1 MPHIAIFGAGIS
13 GLTVAHELAE
23 RGFRVDVYESSEA
36 VGGMA
41 KSRRLANGVP
51 TEHSWRGYA
60 PFYRNLYAMM
70 KRIPYRGG
78 TVEDQLSRPVV
89 FHVAKNQ
96 STSWR
101 HSLIQNIPSPMDTLW
116 VTYHFARN
124 SIADHRKRDYSRRR
138 FIDTVTPHLSE
149 AGRNYYH
156 DFLISP
162 GWGMDRNRITED
174 LYFHF
179 PNLIFFQGHHH
190 WSRKR
195 DPEGDYTRYPFQY
208 WSTMRRPTS
217 EAFCEPWRVY
227 LEGLGVRFH
236 FHHSLKVIREKGGR
250 IEHCQVTQAKQRTV
264 HTVHTVQADEYVF
277 AVNPYHFRGILEKS
291 SLLYKGSGEF
301 AKFAPLTR
309 HEPYDQ
315 VSFRLGFRRKIRFP
329 RRELGMFLADS
340 PFCILLYP
348 QDSVWDPDVSLGNI
362 GIQSLWSGTC
372 CGFQVESPLYS
383 KRCDELTREEYMKEI
398 LSQVFQAEDLLEMLE
413 EVNGFRIRR
422 EDLVFQE
429 IWGEWY
435 HDGERLRTTEPE
447 WTTLSDMN
455 VYRPVQQTEYVNA
468 WLAGAHTKTEIHV
481 WTMEGAAESGRAVSQ
496 GVLKKYGLT
505 LCGRFRHRDPIL
517 IKYMKQ
523 LDNQLYKA
531 RLPNIVDLLIVILVV
546 MILIRLFRSV

>member
-1 MPHIAIFGAGIS
+1 MPHVAIFGAGIS

-23 RGFRVDVYESSEA
+23 RGFKVDVYESSDT

-101 HSLIQNIPSPMDTLW
+101 DSLIQNIPSPMDTLV

-124 SIADHRKRDYSRRR
+124 SVADHRKQDYRKRK
-138 FIDTVTPHLSE
+138 FVDTVTPYLTE

-162 GWGMDRNRITED
+162 GWGMDSKRVTEE

-179 PNLIFFQGHHH
+179 PHLIFFQGHHH
-190 WSRKR
+190 WSLKR
-195 DPEGDYTRYPFQY
+195 DPGGDYIRYPFQY

-227 LEGLGVRFH
+227 LEGLGVHFH
-236 FHHSLKVIREKGGR
+236 FQHSLTLIRGGTNS
-250 IEHCQVTQAKQRTV
+250 IQNCEITLEKQR
-264 HTVHTVQADEYVF
+264 HIIQADDYVF

-291 SLLYKGSGEF
+291 GLLFIGDGEF
-301 AKFAPLTR
+301 SKFAPLTR
-309 HEPYDQ
+309 HDPYDQ
-315 VSFRLGFRRKIRFP
+315 VSFRLGFNRKILFP
-329 RRELGMFLADS
+329 RREIGMFLADS

-348 QDSVWDPDVSLGNI
+348 QDSVWEEDVSLGNI
-362 GIQSLWSGTC
+362 GLRSLWSGTC
-372 CGFQVESPLYS
+372 CGFKVDSPLYG

-398 LSQVFQAEDLLEMLE
+398 LSQVFQATDLLEMLE
-413 EVNGFRIRR
+413 RVNGFRISR
-422 EDLVFQE
+422 EDIVFHE

-435 HDGERLRTTEPE
+435 HDGKRLRTTEPE
-447 WTTLSDMN
+447 WTTLSDMDE
-455 VYRPVQQTEYVNA
+455 YRPEQKTEYVNA
-468 WLAGAHTKTEIHV
+468 WLGGAHTKTEINV

-496 GVLKKYGLT
+496 GILEKYSLT
-505 LCGRFRHRDPIL
+505 PSARFRHMDSMPMQYV
-517 IKYMKQ
+517 KK
-523 LDNQLYKA
+523 LDNELYKHS
-531 RLPNIVDLLIVILVV
+531 LPNLVDLVIVILVIL
-546 MILIRLFRSV
+546 ILIRIFRSI